1 MWNTF
6 RMINN
11 VKTTT
16 GICFYLQILKG
27 GEMNIILVR
36 KRKQA
41 LHNIQ
46 FAINSGIRES
56 K

>member
-1 MWNTF
+1 M
-6 RMINN
+6 
-11 VKTTT
+11 TTELVASDAT
-16 GICFYLQILKG
+16 IDV
-27 GEMNIILVR
+27 EMNIILVR